1 MKQETVT
8 TESLIEIMNRQ
19 LEVIDS
25 KDSIIEQKD
34 KTIADLQQKL
44 DYMLRQKFAS
54 SSEKFPSNQPSLF
67 QDALDIET
75 EEETQDEKISYTRK
89 KRGSKK
95 LPPESLPHIRVE
107 HDIAEEDKV
116 CNCGC
121 QLKRIKEISS
131 KQYDIIPAEFRV
143 IDNIRFT
150 YTCSSNCGA
159 SPVTSPLTPQVL
171 PRHQVT
177 PSFLATIAVEK
188 FEDAMPLD
196 RQVKKYRQRFGVEF
210 TTTTFSNWM
219 IKTSELRLK
228 PLMERLSAIQM
239 NSGYIQADETTLQVL
254 NEKNKKAKQKSYI
267 WLKTSKETD
276 SDGNDKYPIV
286 LMHYS
291 TNRNEKTAQHL
302 FDGFSGY
309 MQTDGYAGYNIVA
322 NQENVTQL
330 GCWAHARRK
339 FADILKSGVSDD
351 VSKRYAKEL
360 VDMVAKL
367 YKIEK
372 DIKDDPPD
380 KKKYIREE
388 KSVQIIN
395 DIQEWCDKHFLHT
408 HAIGGSIARAFT
420 YLKNQLPKLSV
431 YIEDARLNIDNN
443 IAENHIRPIAIGR
456 KNWLFAT
463 STKGATALCN
473 WYSIIE
479 TAKAN
484 GLDAYA
490 YLCHILTL
498 LPIYEK
504 EGKNIDELL
513 PWNVTL
519 S

>member
-1 MKQETVT
+1 MKQEAVT
-8 TESLIEIMNRQ
+8 TESLLEIMNHQ
-19 LEVIDS
+19 LDEID
-25 KDSIIEQKD
+25 KKD

-67 QDALDIET
+67 Q
-75 EEETQDEKISYTRK
+75 EEEIEVKETKDEEISYTRK
-89 KRGSKK
+89 KRGNKK

-107 HDIAEEDKV
+107 YDLKDEEKI
-116 CNCGC
+116 CRCGC
-121 QLKRIKEISS
+121 ALKRIKEISS

-143 IDNIRFT
+143 IDNVRFI
-150 YTCSSNCGA
+150 YACSDKCGEK
-159 SPVTSPLTPQVL
+159 VKTSPLTPQVL

-196 RQVKKYRQRFGVEF
+196 RQVKKYKKRFGVDF

-219 IKTSELRLK
+219 IKTSELRLQ
-228 PLMERLSAIQM
+228 PLIERLKTIQM

-267 WLKTSKETD
+267 WLKASI
-276 SDGNDKYPIV
+276 NKYPIV

-291 TNRNEKTAQHL
+291 SNRNEKTAEYL
-302 FDGFSGY
+302 FNGFSGY

-322 NQENVTQL
+322 NREDVTQL
-330 GCWAHARRK
+330 GCWAHSRRR
-339 FADILKSGVSDD
+339 FADILKSSVSD
-351 VSKRYAKEL
+351 VASKKYAQEL
-360 VDMVAKL
+360 VEMVAKL

-372 DIKDDPPD
+372 EMKDDPPD
-380 KKKYIREE
+380 KRKQIREE
-388 KSVQIIN
+388 KSVLIIKE
-395 DIQEWCDKHFLHT
+395 IQGWCDKHFLNA
-408 HAIGGSIARAFT
+408 HAIGGAIARAFT

-431 YIEDARLNIDNN
+431 YTEDGRLNIDNN
-443 IAENHIRPIAIGR
+443 IAENHVRPIAIGR

-473 WYSIIE
+473 WYSVIE

-484 GLDAYA
+484 NLDAYT
-490 YLCHILTL
+490 YLKYILSQ
-498 LPIYEK
+498 LPIYEA
-504 EGKNIDELL
+504 EGKDIDDLL
-513 PWNVTL
+513 PWNIEL
-519 S
+519 N